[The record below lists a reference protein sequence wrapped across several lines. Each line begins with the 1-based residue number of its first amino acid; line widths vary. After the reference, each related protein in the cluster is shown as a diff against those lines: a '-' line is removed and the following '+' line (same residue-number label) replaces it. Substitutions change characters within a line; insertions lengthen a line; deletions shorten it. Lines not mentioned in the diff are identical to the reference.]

1 MDFSQDVSTVEY
13 RELNKTEMAEAVET
27 VIRECPEIPYFAEK
41 RSDIFIPKWGDFMQ
55 AGIAKTFGA
64 YCDGKPVGLML
75 GIIMPDLLS
84 DTKQAMECVWQVIPA
99 YRHTGAGPVLMKM
112 FEDAAREA
120 GCCRTVFGA
129 STEFEIEKMRRL
141 YRRLGYKEISIGM
154 AKTL

>member
-1 MDFSQDVSTVEY
+1 MNVEY
-13 RELNKTEMAEAVET
+13 KELNPKEMAVAVET

-41 RSDIFIPKWGDFMQ
+41 RSDIFIPKWEKFMQ
-55 AGIAKTFGA
+55 AGLARTFGA
-64 YCDGKPVGLML
+64 YCDGKPIGLML

-99 YRHTGAGPVLMKM
+99 YRKSGAGKTLMRM
-112 FEDAAREA
+112 FEDSAKEA

-154 AKTL
+154 AKDLC